1 MRRDTFLRRATIWL
15 ATIGYA
21 LVASGLPLPLG
32 VDHGPRSAVA
42 EKRLSGKDR
51 SQPFPCMDKPCGCA
65 TAEQCFSNCCCNT
78 PAELLA
84 WAKANRVAVAVLQAL
99 ERRAFAGAPTPGRDC
114 CSGRSPGD
122 RCGTKTP
129 NVVDVD
135 PAELCS
141 EYRFLA
147 ATSPD
152 EDGAEHGAG
161 RFPVNTDTAMSDRVV
176 VLQAML
182 ACGGI
187 GAQWSAIGTSLPP
200 PPVVTCERST
210 EPAGSVA
217 CHDESFLSE
226 RAAPD
231 APPPRV

>member
-1 MRRDTFLRRATIWL
+1 MQRDTFFRRATIWL

-21 LVASGLPLPLG
+21 LVVSGLPLPLG
-32 VDHGPRSAVA
+32 GMQPANPQSAA
-42 EKRLSGKDR
+42 AKRLAGKDR

-84 WAKANRVAVAVLQAL
+84 WAKANRVADTVFEAL
-99 ERRAFAGAPTPGRDC
+99 ARRALGGATGPGRSC
-114 CSGRSPGD
+114 CSAVSSSGPCGRKPPHGIEA
-122 RCGTKTP
+122 
-129 NVVDVD
+129 D

-147 ATSPD
+147 ATSLD
-152 EDGAEHGAG
+152 EDCIDDDGQ
-161 RFPVNTDTAMSDRVV
+161 PVENMDMPISDRVV
-176 VLQAML
+176 VLRAML

-187 GAQWSAIGTSLPP
+187 VAQWSAIGISLPP
-200 PPVVTCERST
+200 PPVVSCEKST
-210 EPAGSVA
+210 EPAGEVA